1 MAELIPMEY
10 RVAAAQKRAVRR
22 WGVVAGVAALVAAS
36 GLSYAAAW
44 QRQQFLAFE
53 RVNNDYKLKSAVKL
67 EARQLVDRREAM
79 AKRMA
84 KIQDVQDDQ
93 YMMAILRNI
102 AQEFSENDILENI
115 VLEVH
120 GKSGDERLPAGSF
133 SVRVNGMTRS
143 DETHSALID
152 RLSKVGQKSTPA
164 MAVKPGSVVESDLLA
179 GKAVRFQ
186 LTFEQ
191 PVKRVADASQGGN

>member
-10 RVAAAQKRAVRR
+10 RIAAAQKRTVRN
-22 WGVVAGVAALVAAS
+22 WGMIAGIAALVAAS

-44 QRQQFLAFE
+44 QRQQFLAFD

-67 EARQLVDRREAM
+67 EARQLIDRREAT
-79 AKRMA
+79 ARRMA
-84 KIQDVQDDQ
+84 RIQDIQDDQ
-93 YMMAILRNI
+93 YMMALIRNV
-102 AQEFSENDILENI
+102 AREFSENDMLENLM
-115 VLEVH
+115 VEVH

-133 SVRVNGMTRS
+133 SVRVNGLTRS
-143 DETHSALID
+143 DETHAALLD
-152 RLSKVGQKSTPA
+152 RLSKVGQTSTPA
-164 MAVKPGSVVESDLLA
+164 MAVKPGSAIQSDLLA

-186 LTFEQ
+186 VTFEQ